1 MKNIF
6 ILPSKRNRLR
16 FQLVK
21 VCQFHLKILNP
32 KSLWPWTNPQ
42 RLKTILH
49 KSRSSRII
57 QVMIRLPSWS
67 INLNSRHLFNPQ
79 MRNKETLF
87 HWKMNNPS
95 STNDNNHQ
103 LYQTK
108 TTKSPPKLPRETNK
122 RKIKRVLL
130 IPWDNI
136 NYLRQPLKRSTINSI
151 NHTKS

>member
-1 MKNIF
+1 MPVPAEDSKPKDP
-6 ILPSKRNRLR
+6 LTVDTPSKA
-16 FQLVK
+16 Q
-21 VCQFHLKILNP
+21 
-32 KSLWPWTNPQ
+32 
-42 RLKTILH
+42 TILH
-49 KSRSSRII
+49 KSRSSRIL
-57 QVMIRLPSWS
+57 QVMIQFPSWS
-67 INLNSRHLFNPQ
+67 INPNSRHLFNPQ
-79 MRNKETLF
+79 MRNKETWF

-108 TTKSPPKLPRETNK
+108 TTKSPQKLPRETNK